1 MKILGIPEYN
11 YFDPICQNLIAKD
24 KEVLLSFNNLT
35 PNWII
40 YDFERFPAV
49 QWKLQN
55 LRKLKANNPEKLK
68 ELQI

>member
-1 MKILGIPEYN
+1 MKILGISEYN
-11 YFDPICQNLIAKD
+11 YFDAICQNLIAKD

-35 PNWII
+35 LDWSI

-49 QWKLQN
+49 QWKLQKQ
-55 LRKLKANNPEKLK
+55 RKLKANNPEKLK